1 MTAEISEPA
10 GVVDAPRRCA
20 AHPEVETA
28 LGCSRCDTAI
38 CPRCLVQTPVG
49 ARCRSCA
56 QLRRPPM
63 YAVGPGSAL
72 RIVGAAIGLG
82 VAIGLAWGLLLP
94 GGGFGFFVLFL
105 GGFAGY
111 GMANLMD
118 RASGRKRGPW
128 VQGAAVA
135 GVVLAYL
142 VRNVVAFDALIVPN
156 DLWGLIFIGI
166 ASAVAWNQL
175 R

>member
-1 MTAEISEPA
+1 MTTETAETA
-10 GVVDAPRRCA
+10 GAVESRRCA
-20 AHPEVETA
+20 AHPDVETA
-28 LGCSRCDTAI
+28 LGCSRCDTPI

-49 ARCRSCA
+49 ARCRDCA

-63 YAVGPGSAL
+63 YTVGPGSAARL
-72 RIVGAAIGLG
+72 AGAAVGLG

-94 GGGFGFFVLFL
+94 GGFGFFVLFL

-135 GVVLAYL
+135 GVVIAYL

-156 DLWGLIFIGI
+156 DLWGLLFVAI